1 MVPRAYTDAFVA
13 EHFRDV
19 MCVDAVDGEADAA
32 ENRIVT
38 RAEDANAL
46 YGSEFVEKERKQTS
60 FVRDPIAPVPCLL
73 PLERRREP
81 DGAKKVRRAG
91 FEPRGRVGGN
101 EAFRRDTA
109 DHPATRD
116 ERGHFGQQGT
126 LAIQQADARWAIEFM
141 TGAREEVAIELRDVD
156 RRMGGELRR
165 VNADERIVFFRSLR
179 ERLDV
184 GTVPQ
189 HVALARHGEQS
200 NALVAENRFNIVLVQ
215 SSVFIDADPPHVDA
229 AAFPQ
234 REPRRDVAV
243 MIERCDRDGVV
254 LAPAFPERM
263 RDEIDPHRRTGG
275 EHDFVGVRG
284 SEELRADPA
293 GALECFGRV
302 IGQRMQTAMHAA
314 DAVHRRVLHG
324 IDRRKRLLRRRG
336 GIKVREFRSV
346 GRKGEV
352 PADGLSIEGHRG
364 REYRVRA
371 TLPVR
376 FIPSMNEIRT
386 RILTRALLALLI
398 VWGGVITLQYFAV
411 PVHQSVMLDEGGKRL
426 VETACS
432 GWGFL
437 CNGFFTLPASAIA
450 FLKALGPFLVYGVL
464 SLLVA
469 AGFAL
474 RTYLRDE
481 DWSIRATLSPFA
493 LLVLFVLSL
502 WGLTMTLAFSQEDGM
517 PMRRVIEPTAQVYP
531 DASPQGLQD
540 LRGNFEELQSRG
552 CLTPRGT
559 TVSGAGA
566 FDYSLFCVQTGFV
579 SRVLSQ
585 LAMLLL
591 IAFNALVLGRAAL
604 HIFRLRGFPA
614 LPEGVISAGLGACL
628 MVAILWSIAMLGV
641 YTSTAGWALLIG
653 IPVAGFIHSRYW
665 LSLFWNERWELNA
678 KPWSW
683 SVILGWMLVTYLA
696 FNFLNVVR
704 PFPIGWDDL
713 GRYLNQ
719 PRLLV
724 SYGRFIPSLA
734 TFSWEYLTSL
744 GFLLFG
750 FDSIFG
756 ATLSMLINWSA
767 GLLAVLSVLLFGRTY
782 LGQGRGMLSA
792 LLYYALPMVGHFSF
806 ADMKVDN
813 AIFAVGSLSAFAGFL
828 AVCPPAELDDDEEHG
843 RSVLPLL
850 ALAGVFSGFAFAMK
864 PTAIMLIMAFGAVM
878 AGVRLGWSGFLG
890 AAFLA
895 WALFTKQDVF
905 KVGEVSGRV
914 FGNPNALSTGIV
926 FGVCAVIGLAL
937 LGYGLRNKLRMLRP
951 LLSQIGVFALAFV
964 VSILPW
970 LIANNVQYGNW
981 PPRIALTAPNRITTS
996 FVIDD
1001 GVPPPNAVNV
1011 RTLPPE
1017 LQIDSSHPACASTS
1031 KAEELDRYWGDY
1043 AGIGH
1048 YLGLPWR
1055 AVMNTDTFGYYVTLI
1070 PALLLLPL
1078 LLLVPF
1084 FWTREGRWMRWLL
1097 SATVFMVVQWCFF
1110 ANGIVWYGLSMF
1122 LGIVV
1127 LLEAL
1132 FAAAPNASTRRTVG
1146 VLLAI
1151 SLLAAFSHRLW
1162 QFDTM
1167 RNIFEYPMGKV
1178 SAETMEER
1186 TIPHYDDIRDDIL
1199 QRRAHMPDR
1208 PFTYRMGTFIPYFI
1222 PQNFEV
1228 LPLADNQLDVFNC
1241 LHQERDA
1248 AKTLARLQALGFN
1261 SMIFDMNTQTIEK
1274 DPNGSLHKKVQAFVD
1289 FANTSGLGI
1298 QIVVNDP
1305 GAGIAYIL
1313 LP

>member
-1 MVPRAYTDAFVA
+1 
-13 EHFRDV
+13 
-19 MCVDAVDGEADAA
+19 
-32 ENRIVT
+32 
-38 RAEDANAL
+38 
-46 YGSEFVEKERKQTS
+46 
-60 FVRDPIAPVPCLL
+60 
-73 PLERRREP
+73 
-81 DGAKKVRRAG
+81 
-91 FEPRGRVGGN
+91 
-101 EAFRRDTA
+101 
-109 DHPATRD
+109 
-116 ERGHFGQQGT
+116 
-126 LAIQQADARWAIEFM
+126 
-141 TGAREEVAIELRDVD
+141 
-156 RRMGGELRR
+156 
-165 VNADERIVFFRSLR
+165 
-179 ERLDV
+179 
-184 GTVPQ
+184 
-189 HVALARHGEQS
+189 
-200 NALVAENRFNIVLVQ
+200 
-215 SSVFIDADPPHVDA
+215 
-229 AAFPQ
+229 
-234 REPRRDVAV
+234 
-243 MIERCDRDGVV
+243 
-254 LAPAFPERM
+254 
-263 RDEIDPHRRTGG
+263 
-275 EHDFVGVRG
+275 
-284 SEELRADPA
+284 
-293 GALECFGRV
+293 
-302 IGQRMQTAMHAA
+302 
-314 DAVHRRVLHG
+314 
-324 IDRRKRLLRRRG
+324 
-336 GIKVREFRSV
+336 
-346 GRKGEV
+346 
-352 PADGLSIEGHRG
+352 
-364 REYRVRA
+364 
-371 TLPVR
+371 
-376 FIPSMNEIRT
+376 MNEIRT
-386 RILTRALLALLI
+386 RILTRSLLALLI
-398 VWGGVITLQYFAV
+398 VWGGYVTLRYFAV
-411 PVHQSVMLDEGGKRL
+411 PVHQAVMLDEAGKRL
-426 VETACS
+426 VETACA
-432 GWGFL
+432 GRGFL
-437 CNGFFTLPASAIA
+437 CNGLFTLPASLFA
-450 FLKALGPFLVYGVL
+450 FLKQLGPFVVYGVL
-464 SLLVA
+464 SALVA

-481 DWSIRATLSPFA
+481 EWSIRATLTP
-493 LLVLFVLSL
+493 LWLILLFVLSL
-502 WGLTMTLAFSQEDGM
+502 WGLTMTLAFSDADGM

-531 DASPQGLQD
+531 DVSAEGLQD
-540 LRGNFEELQSRG
+540 LRENFEDLQARG
-552 CLTPRGT
+552 CLSSRGT

-566 FDYSLFCVQTGFV
+566 YDYSLFCVQTGFV
-579 SRVLSQ
+579 SRVLTQ
-585 LAMLLL
+585 LLMLML

-604 HIFRLRGFPA
+604 RLFRLRGFPP

-628 MVAILWSIAMLGV
+628 MVAILWCLAMLGV
-641 YTSTAGWALLIG
+641 YTSAVGWALLAI
-653 IPVAGFIHSRYW
+653 IPAAGFMHSRYW

-683 SVILGWMLVTYLA
+683 SVILGWLLLTYLA

-750 FDSIFG
+750 FDSVFG

-767 GLLAVLSVLLFGRTY
+767 GLLAVLGVLLFGRTY
-782 LGQGRGMLSA
+782 LGEGRGTLSA

-813 AIFAVGSLSAFAGFL
+813 AIFAVGTLSAFAGFL
-828 AVCPPAELDDDEEHG
+828 AVCPPTGLEDDEEHE

-850 ALAGVFSGFAFAMK
+850 ALAGVFGGFAFAMK
-864 PTAIMLIMAFGAVM
+864 PTAVMLIMAFGAVM
-878 AGVRLGWSGFLG
+878 LGMRLGWSGFLG

-905 KVGEVSGRV
+905 KVDEVSGRV
-914 FGNPNALSTGIV
+914 FGNPDALSPTVV
-926 FGVCAVIGLAL
+926 FIVCAAAGFFL
-937 LGYGLRNKLRMLRP
+937 LGFGLRNKMHALRP
-951 LLSQIGVFALAFV
+951 LSVRIGTFALAFV

-970 LIANNVQYGNW
+970 LAANNVMYGNW

-1001 GVPPPNAVNV
+1001 GTPPPNAVNV

-1017 LQIDSSHPACASTS
+1017 LQVDPSHPACQSTS
-1031 KAEELDRYWGDY
+1031 KVEELDRYWGDY
-1043 AGIGH
+1043 EGIGH

-1084 FWTREGRWMRWLL
+1084 FWSRDGRWMRWMFA
-1097 SATVFMVVQWCFF
+1097 ATVFMVVQWCFF

-1132 FAAAPNASTRRTVG
+1132 FALSPTASARRTVG
-1146 VLLAI
+1146 VLLGI

-1186 TIPHYDDIRDDIL
+1186 TIPHYDDIREDIM
-1199 QRRAHMPDR
+1199 QRRGRMPDR

-1241 LHQERDA
+1241 LHQERDPA
-1248 AKTLARLQALGFN
+1248 TTLARLQALGFN

-1289 FANTSGLGI
+1289 FANTPGLGL